1 VADAQTDSTTLVVH
15 SAQVGLNRIYKESHQ
30 SVDLVSMFR
39 PVTKWARRSRPA
51 EELAY
56 RLGDDRHAW
65 VQVIRGAMVLNGA
78 SLTAGDGVV
87 ISKNTVLQIRTTD
100 AAGLLLFNLA

>member
-1 VADAQTDSTTLVVH
+1 MASRAG
-15 SAQVGLNRIYKESHQ
+15 QVGSVTGHQ
-30 SVDLVSMFR
+30 DVRLYVGA
-39 PVTKWARRSRPA
+39 PEAI

-65 VQVIRGAMVLNGA
+65 VQVIRGAMVLNGT
-78 SLTAGDGVV
+78 SLTAGDGVA
-87 ISKNTVLQIRTTD
+87 ISKDTVLQIRTTD